1 MKLLDYG
8 LGEVLDRLSI
18 LALKISYA
26 QDQDRPIDHFMRER
40 SKLLVQAATRTT
52 GKVFECYAE
61 LAVVN
66 ARIWQDEDSL
76 RGMRK
81 LAGAAVDGRLTAN
94 ETDAVIATA
103 FELQQLNDRRAAL
116 IAEIN
121 RTVGDDA
128 GGEEK
133 VHADS

>member
-18 LALKISYA
+18 LALKISHA
-26 QDQDRPIDHFMRER
+26 ADLGKPVDHFTRER
-40 SKLLVQAATRTT
+40 SKLLVQATTRVT

-66 ARIWQDEDSL
+66 ARIWQGEDSL
-76 RGMRK
+76 RGLRK
-81 LAGAAVDGRLTAN
+81 IAGVSLSLSADEAQAAL
-94 ETDAVIATA
+94 ATA
-103 FELQQLNDRRAAL
+103 FELQHLNDRRAAL
-116 IAEIN
+116 IGEIN
-121 RTVGDDA
+121 RAAGDDV

-133 VHADS
+133 VHVDG